1 MHLYYNKRKES
12 LKWIGGCTVEV
23 VFRVCGQQSPKLG
36 IIQTKLWRKNISLR
50 LLSGKSRKEQEK
62 DTEHSKQNNQEK

>member
-50 LLSGKSRKEQEK
+50 LLKNKKKIQSTANKTTKK
-62 DTEHSKQNNQEK
+62 NNT